1 MDLMTLAAKLTL
13 DDSAFNAGIERAE
26 GKGKKFASSMKASAV
41 AVGNFM
47 YDAVKA
53 GVGKIEGVI
62 SGAIDSYADYQQL
75 IGGVET
81 LFKTSADKVAGYAKE
96 SFRTTG
102 LSANDYMQTVTS
114 FSASLIQGLGSDT
127 EQAAEIANMAVTD
140 MADNANKM
148 GTDIASIQNAY
159 QGFAKKN
166 YTMLDNLKLGYG
178 GTAAEMVRLIN
189 DSGILNEEI
198 SDLDN
203 VTFDQMIKAIHQ
215 IQTNLDITGT
225 TAKEAAE
232 TISGSKSSLGAA
244 WKDLLSAVGGEGDEK
259 RLQETVE
266 NFKESFKGYIGNF
279 VPSLVTTIGNSD
291 TLVEAIADSIA
302 SLPTDLLTKL
312 GTTALDSGT
321 GIVNSTGK
329 IVNWLLD
336 SLIDMFKNVSV
347 DQKEI
352 EDFGKALGTF
362 LGDTISKIVTNIP
375 ELVGGVVALGV
386 SLGGSLIEGLFKGL
400 FEDKTTR
407 DIENVTQEYADSITD
422 IELSASKSEAILN
435 YMQKLVDKEGAG
447 ATNTKEWAEQQ
458 ALLEQY
464 LGGSG
469 EVFTQYGNNVQGA
482 IEKLREMTEEL
493 RRQAIM
499 QAMKTKL
506 EELYRLLGE
515 AGAKKA
521 TAQAQIKESSDYIE
535 TLNRKKEATMAAYS
549 EELVNVMTEGQNTTG
564 WTAEDY
570 KDYLSGISDADL
582 SKMIKEKGF
591 VEGGVNGKAMRVGG
605 MRNAYEAAVDA
616 LFGNANPDATNVV
629 QSAMLKYYQNSG
641 RPEDQFIYNR
651 SSMDY
656 IVDPNTLLGLNNE
669 IQRQKNLIADWKKE
683 IKEADS
689 SMEKLSTQISVAE
702 RGIEIANEELESSSK
717 NSSESMEEGAKNIEA
732 GLSAL
737 GAKFAAYTLPAITIA
752 GIGGIYGNSK
762 GLSIAEAFAQ
772 NRNNLPKVN
781 LPGFATGLDTVP
793 YDNYKAILHKNEAV
807 LTAREADQ
815 WRKGGMNAEQ
825 VAGMI
830 SDAIEESMSK
840 IAVMMS
846 GEKVGDLTTKRVR
859 NNIKA
864 YDYARTRAMGG

>member
-26 GKGKKFASSMKASAV
+26 GKGKKLANSMKASAV
-41 AVGNFM
+41 AIGNFM

-53 GVGKIEGVI
+53 GVRKIEGVI

-127 EQAAEIANMAVTD
+127 EQAAELANMAVID

-259 RLQETVE
+259 RLEETVE
-266 NFKESFKGYIGNF
+266 NFKTSFQTYLGNF
-279 VPSLVTTIGNSD
+279 IPSLVTTIGNSD

-312 GTTALDSGT
+312 GTTALDSGS
-321 GIVNSTGK
+321 GIVSSTGK
-329 IVNWLLD
+329 IVNWILD
-336 SLIDMFKNVSV
+336 SLIDMFNNVSV
-347 DQKEI
+347 DQTEVAN
-352 EDFGKALGTF
+352 FGEALGTF
-362 LGDTISKIVTNIP
+362 LGDTISKIVTNVP
-375 ELVGGVVALGV
+375 ALVNGVIALGV

-400 FEDKTTR
+400 FEDETTR
-407 DIENVTQEYADSITD
+407 ELDNVAQEYADNITD
-422 IELSASKSEAILN
+422 IELSASKSEAILS
-435 YMQKLVDKEGAG
+435 YMQKLVDKEGEG
-447 ATNTKEWAEQQ
+447 ATKTEEWKNAQAE
-458 ALLEQY
+458 LEGY
-464 LGGSG
+464 LEGSG
-469 EVFTQYGNNVQGA
+469 DVFTQYGNNIQGA
-482 IEKLREMTEEL
+482 IDKLQEMTKEL
-493 RRQAIM
+493 RKQAIM
-499 QAMKTKL
+499 QAMKDKL
-506 EELYRLLGE
+506 NELYRLLGE
-515 AGAKKA
+515 AEVKKK
-521 TAQAQIKESSDYIE
+521 TAEVQIEKSNEDIE
-535 TLNRKKEATMAAYS
+535 ALNKTREATMAAYS
-549 EELVNVMTEGQNTTG
+549 DELVKVITEGVDTKG

-570 KDYLSGISDADL
+570 KNFLGNMNSSEQM
-582 SKMIKEKGF
+582 KMYKELGF
-591 VEGGVNGKAMRVGG
+591 VDAQGHALGNAQMRA
-605 MRNAYEAAVDA
+605 AYNAAVDA
-616 LFGNANPDATNVV
+616 MFGNANPEMADDIQGIMAR
-629 QSAMLKYYQNSG
+629 YYKSSN
-641 RPEDQFIYNR
+641 RPQDEFIYNK
-651 SSMDY
+651 SAFDY
-656 IVDPNTLLGLNNE
+656 IVDPETLAGINREIEKERNTIKDSE
-669 IQRQKNLIADWKKE
+669 SD

-689 SMEKLSTQISVAE
+689 SIKKISDQIEVAE
-702 RGIEIANEELESSSK
+702 RAVVSASEELENGSES
-717 NSSESMEEGAKNIEA
+717 SSESIEEGAKDIEA
-732 GLSAL
+732 GLRAL
-737 GAKFAAYTLPAITIA
+737 AAKFAAYTLPAITIA

-772 NRNNLPKVN
+772 NRDKLPKVN

-793 YDNYKAILHKNEAV
+793 YDNFKAVLHKNEAV
-807 LTAREADQ
+807 LTAREANQ
-815 WRKGGMNAEQ
+815 WRRGGLRADQ